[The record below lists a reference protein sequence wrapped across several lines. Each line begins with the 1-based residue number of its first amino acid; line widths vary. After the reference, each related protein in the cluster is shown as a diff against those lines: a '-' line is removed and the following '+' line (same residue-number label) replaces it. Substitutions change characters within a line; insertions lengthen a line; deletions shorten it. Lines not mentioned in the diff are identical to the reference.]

1 MLTGIL
7 GTRIM
12 TALAALFNFLAL
24 NLALL
29 VFSLPVITLPA
40 AVSAATLA
48 LDRWRRDGEDQ
59 VVREF
64 LIGFRDQWARQ
75 TVLVGVPLAAAVLG
89 VIEVR
94 HFAGG
99 GGANGRI
106 ALGLGTV
113 ALVVTASALGYVF
126 LLAARG
132 VEGPEGSVGLADTAA
147 SVGLADTAASV
158 GLADT
163 AASVGLADTAGPVG
177 LAGTTGPTG
186 TTGVAGVAGTAGSTA
201 AAFWTLCL
209 GLAVRNLLVT
219 GPLFLVVIGGAAVVA
234 WIDPPLLLL
243 GLPLLALQLMRV
255 TADFGLRR
263 LAARRAS

>member
-99 GGANGRI
+99 GGADGRI

-132 VEGPEGSVGLADTAA
+132 VEGPEGSVGL
-147 SVGLADTAASV
+147 SDTAASV

-177 LAGTTGPTG
+177 LAGTTGTTG

>member
-99 GGANGRI
+99 GGADGRI

-132 VEGPEGSVGLADTAA
+132 VEGPEGSVGLSDTAGPVGLPDTAA
-147 SVGLADTAASV
+147 SVGLS
-158 GLADT
+158 
-163 AASVGLADTAGPVG
+163 DTAGAVG
-177 LAGTTGPTG
+177 LAGTTG
-186 TTGVAGVAGTAGSTA
+186 TTGVAGLAGTAGSTA

>member
-99 GGANGRI
+99 GGADGRI

-132 VEGPEGSVGLADTAA
+132 VEGPEGSVGLADTAGP
-147 SVGLADTAASV
+147 VGLPDTAASV
-158 GLADT
+158 GLP
-163 AASVGLADTAGPVG
+163 DTAGPVG
-177 LAGTTGPTG
+177 LAG

>member
-1 MLTGIL
+1 
-7 GTRIM
+7 
-12 TALAALFNFLAL
+12 
-24 NLALL
+24 
-29 VFSLPVITLPA
+29 
-40 AVSAATLA
+40 
-48 LDRWRRDGEDQ
+48 
-59 VVREF
+59 
-64 LIGFRDQWARQ
+64 
-75 TVLVGVPLAAAVLG
+75 
-89 VIEVR
+89 
-94 HFAGG
+94 
-99 GGANGRI
+99 
-106 ALGLGTV
+106 V

-132 VEGPEGSVGLADTAA
+132 VEGPEGSVGLSDTAGPVGLPDTAA
-147 SVGLADTAASV
+147 SVGLS
-158 GLADT
+158 
-163 AASVGLADTAGPVG
+163 DTAGAVG
-177 LAGTTGPTG
+177 LAGTTG
-186 TTGVAGVAGTAGSTA
+186 VAGLAGTAGSTA

>member
-99 GGANGRI
+99 GGADGRI

-132 VEGPEGSVGLADTAA
+132 VEGPEGSVGLSDTAA

-158 GLADT
+158 GLP
-163 AASVGLADTAGPVG
+163 DTAGPVG
-177 LAGTTGPTG
+177 LAG

>member
-99 GGANGRI
+99 GGADGRI

-132 VEGPEGSVGLADTAA
+132 VEGPEGSVGLADTA
-147 SVGLADTAASV
+147 GPV

-177 LAGTTGPTG
+177 LAGTTG

>member
-12 TALAALFNFLAL
+12 AALAALFNFLAL

-29 VFSLPVITLPA
+29 VFSLPIITLPA

-64 LIGFRDQWARQ
+64 LIGFRAQWARQ

-106 ALGLGTV
+106 ALGFGTV
-113 ALVVTASALGYVF
+113 ALLITASALGYVF
-126 LLAARG
+126 LLAARN
-132 VEGPEGSVGLADTAA
+132 VEGPEGSVGLA
-147 SVGLADTAASV
+147 G
-158 GLADT
+158 
-163 AASVGLADTAGPVG
+163 TAG
-177 LAGTTGPTG
+177 AG
-186 TTGVAGVAGTAGSTA
+186 GSTA
-201 AAFWTLCL
+201 AAFWTLCV
-209 GLAVRNLLVT
+209 GLALRNLFVT

-255 TADFGLRR
+255 TANVGLRR
-263 LAARRAS
+263 AGRAGD